1 MMKILLLV
9 SMSFI
14 AYSAYSQENSAIKIE
29 NVNSK
34 KQTFE
39 EFVNLNAISVFSES
53 TLKSSNFPEIE
64 VLVEKPVLSDLKI
77 EAMEEKAQYFK
88 IKGTNKV
95 LKIESLYRLR
105 LIYQSQK
112 K

>member
-9 SMSFI
+9 SLSFI
-14 AYSAYSQENSAIKIE
+14 AYSSYSQEKKINKIE
-29 NVNSK
+29 NVNTK
-34 KQTFE
+34 NQTFE
-39 EFVNLNAISVFSES
+39 EFVNQNAITIFSES
-53 TLKSSNFPEIE
+53 SIKASNFPEIE
-64 VLVEKPVLSDLKI
+64 VLVEKPLLSDVKI
-77 EAMEEKAQYFK
+77 AALEEKTQYFN

-105 LIYQSQK
+105 LMYQSQK

>member
-9 SMSFI
+9 SMYFI
-14 AYSAYSQENSAIKIE
+14 AYSAYSQEKSATKIE
-29 NVNSK
+29 NVNTKNLS
-34 KQTFE
+34 FE
-39 EFVNLNAISVFSES
+39 EFVNQNAITVFSES
-53 TLKSSNFPEIE
+53 SLKSSKFLEIE
-64 VLVEKPVLSDLKI
+64 VFVEKPLLSDLKI
-77 EAMEEKAQYFK
+77 TALEEKAQYFK

-105 LIYQSQK
+105 LMYQSQK